1 MGKINEQI
9 HESFIGKMT
18 EAEKQW
24 LEAFEKLENFND
36 GRELELLGVKIPRN
50 VKKQTNR
57 KSYSRKNQ
65 LVAGKRNTF
74 SLDKLEE
81 ANNGQ
86 EFLTQDNKFEY
97 TSKGQKKR
105 EANADKKIKQELV
118 MLDNLSNN
126 FRKELMQ
133 AFKQGK
139 NVNCQ
144 VYSEQK
150 TKNGG
155 YSKLTLAEKLL
166 ARMQFKFYQ
175 DNNMESRI
183 GIFNEGVV
191 S

>member
-1 MGKINEQI
+1 MKKKEGQENYK
-9 HESFIGKMT
+9 GKMT

-74 SLDKLEE
+74 SLDKLEQ

-97 TSKGQKKR
+97 VSKGYKTRLKKSV
-105 EANADKKIKQELV
+105 KKIKQELV
-118 MLDNLSNN
+118 MLDNHVLN
-126 FRKELMQ
+126 FERQLEQ
-133 AFKQGK
+133 A
-139 NVNCQ
+139 VNL
-144 VYSEQK
+144 YPRTNMKWRYEEK
-150 TKNGG
+150 IIKKGG
-155 YSKLTLAEKLL
+155 YSKLTFNEKLL
-166 ARMQFKFYQ
+166 ARIESKFYQ